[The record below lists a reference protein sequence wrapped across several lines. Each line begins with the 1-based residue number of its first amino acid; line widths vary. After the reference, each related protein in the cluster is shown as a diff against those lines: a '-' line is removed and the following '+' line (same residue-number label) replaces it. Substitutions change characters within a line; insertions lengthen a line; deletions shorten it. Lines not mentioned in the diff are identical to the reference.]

1 MWLCS
6 VGSEYRHAALGPC
19 TSRSLHRSLAR
30 LSETTSRSLFTPRQE
45 SNAAALE
52 EGASLA
58 SARAAEALRALL
70 DRGLDV
76 YLLAHVASDVG
87 EAVVRGALEA
97 EGLLG
102 AGPGQVSPHRLLLC
116 GTQIGKVSVVRQ
128 LEPELHIDADAET
141 VRGVTQ
147 MPGAGRGQEG
157 IACSGQLPVPAH
169 PIPSRGAPRLRGAA
183 LNFPQ
188 TWCTFRCMQTA
199 NGWPQYGGARS
210 NTATLQ
216 TTLCRW

>member
-1 MWLCS
+1 MGS
-6 VGSEYRHAALGPC
+6 VTTAWSVTGLLGLAALVYGLLRLRARQLLSKHRTAQSGPAA
-19 TSRSLHRSLAR
+19 SPSG
-30 LSETTSRSLFTPRQE
+30 E

-141 VRGVTQ
+141 VAELQRFIPRLALV
-147 MPGAGRGQEG
+147 GAGR
-157 IACSGQLPVPAH
+157 S
-169 PIPSRGAPRLRGAA
+169 AP
-183 LNFPQ
+183 
-188 TWCTFRCMQTA
+188 
-199 NGWPQYGGARS
+199 WPNVMEAG
-210 NTATLQ
+210 TLEDC
-216 TTLCRW
+216 LLLS

>member
-1 MWLCS
+1 M
-6 VGSEYRHAALGPC
+6 
-19 TSRSLHRSLAR
+19 HRSLAR
-30 LSETTSRSLFTPRQE
+30 LSETTSRSLFTPQQE
-45 SNAAALE
+45 SSAAALE

-97 EGLLG
+97 EGILG

-141 VRGVTQ
+141 VRRVHRCRGRDTGQ
-147 MPGAGRGQEG
+147 RKTYAPGN
-157 IACSGQLPVPAH
+157 C
-169 PIPSRGAPRLRGAA
+169 PSLCTLRPRDCAA
-183 LNFPQ
+183 L
-188 TWCTFRCMQTA
+188 R
-199 NGWPQYGGARS
+199 
-210 NTATLQ
+210 
-216 TTLCRW
+216 